1 MVNLLAAAVLTLL
14 YSLVAHGFHVLRV
27 RSSLLLV
34 RARDGGTGESSGAK
48 PSRRPKF
55 KPKPSLE
62 AAEDSWRTTR
72 FSDEQ
77 EQSAT
82 TTAINVPNDELGEQP
97 GGEFRSG
104 FVSIVGNANVGKSTL
119 MNAVLGQDL
128 SIVSPK
134 PQTTRHRI
142 LGVVTNSTY
151 QLIFSDTPGM
161 LAPVYKLHEAMMD
174 SVRLAAGDADVVCL
188 VTDVYGEALADD
200 RVMQKLLVTS
210 KPVIVVINK
219 VDLVG
224 GVGSAVGELLYN
236 GDVASSS
243 LSSSSSGEDGG
254 QAPVQQQQQHSRRRL
269 LLRRAAPEEA
279 APPALT
285 PPPPP
290 LTSPAAQYELELEQL
305 KRQDE
310 RADQQLQQ
318 QQQHNGKR
326 QQQRSTSQ
334 PLTLPQLKALWSS
347 RLPRCRILPV
357 SAISSSPEQNNISPL
372 VSLLVSLCPRG
383 PKYFH
388 ADTLTNRDER
398 FFTTEIIRESLLACY
413 QDEVPYSCEVVIE
426 SFKDEGNGG
435 LSRISAIIV
444 VAQNSHKAILIGKQ
458 GSKLKEVGTM
468 ARLKLEKFL
477 DRRVFLALHVKVD
490 EDWRSNQEALER
502 YGYMQTADSDFG

>member
-1 MVNLLAAAVLTLL
+1 MRAPILSAVFLFSCFLTTFC
-14 YSLVAHGFHVLRV
+14 YRAVRS
-27 RSSLLLV
+27 RSSLLLL
-34 RARDGGTGESSGAK
+34 RASGGPGGSSAK
-48 PSRRPKF
+48 ASSSNSRRPKGN
-55 KPKPSLE
+55 PKVSE

-77 EQSAT
+77 DQPAVT
-82 TTAINVPNDELGEQP
+82 NTPHDELGEQP

-142 LGVVTNSTY
+142 LGVVTNTTY

-224 GVGSAVGELLYN
+224 GVGSEGGGLLYN
-236 GDVASSS
+236 GEGAAA
-243 LSSSSSGEDGG
+243 SSSSGDDGG
-254 QAPVQQQQQHSRRRL
+254 QTPVRRRL
-269 LLRRAAPEEA
+269 LLRRPAPEVA
-279 APPALT
+279 APPL
-285 PPPPP
+285 PPPTQSPAAP
-290 LTSPAAQYELELEQL
+290 TPTSPAAQYELELEQL
-305 KRQDE
+305 KREDE
-310 RADQQLQQ
+310 RADQQQQQQ
-318 QQQHNGKR
+318 QQQHGKK
-326 QQQRSTSQ
+326 QPRSASQ

-357 SAISSSPEQNNISPL
+357 SAITSSPEQNNIPTL
-372 VSLLVSLCPRG
+372 MSLLVSLCPRG

-477 DRRVFLALHVKVD
+477 GRRVFLALHVKVD